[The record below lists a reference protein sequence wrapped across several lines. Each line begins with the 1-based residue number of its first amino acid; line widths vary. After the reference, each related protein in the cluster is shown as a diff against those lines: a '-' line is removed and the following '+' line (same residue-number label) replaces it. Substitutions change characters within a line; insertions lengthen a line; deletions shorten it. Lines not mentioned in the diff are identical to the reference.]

1 MSKHKRR
8 DLSAEEQHVLEHGQI
23 RLLSSPKDIARCDA
37 LINEHH
43 YLHNVTLVGEHLRYA
58 FVYKGQWL
66 AVATW
71 SSAAFHIKDRDQ
83 FIGWTPEQ
91 CRRRL
96 PLLAKSVSENSAGPL
111 FSRQRPDGEARR
123 RRISSLDLRLRSNKA
138 RRPLAR
144 KPSGRRVFCPWPALA
159 RSLQPALGMLGPR
172 RLGHSQNPSPQD
184 PAQFSDTL

>member
-1 MSKHKRR
+1 
-8 DLSAEEQHVLEHGQI
+8 
-23 RLLSSPKDIARCDA
+23 
-37 LINEHH
+37 
-43 YLHNVTLVGEHLRYA
+43 
-58 FVYKGQWL
+58 
-66 AVATW
+66 
-71 SSAAFHIKDRDQ
+71 
-83 FIGWTPEQ
+83 
-91 CRRRL
+91 
-96 PLLAKSVSENSAGPL
+96 VSENSAGPL

-184 PAQFSDTL
+184 PAQFSDTLLERHTLRLSIFTTPAKRQNHRRLGLVQSLRRPPLRLSHRRHLPDLSNRQGQLLAVLQRQSPDLVQQSRAVRDG